1 MDSTLTITLFV
12 AGTIL
17 TVFGF
22 FLKTA
27 YNDARKD
34 LDLLFE
40 NDHKRSEELGKL
52 KGKIELVEQEAR
64 LKYQAIQEQTQLEIK
79 NLARSVGDLTD
90 TVKQLI
96 TKGVFGQLGDY
107 GPIGLA
113 VLALGYVA
121 WIFIK
126 RHLAEKDRLKE
137 ELLADKKKK
146 RTSKSK

>member
-1 MDSTLTITLFV
+1 MDNNTLTIVLFV
-12 AGTIL
+12 AATIL

-27 YNDARKD
+27 YNDARRD

-96 TKGVFGQLGDY
+96 TK
-107 GPIGLA
+107 
-113 VLALGYVA
+113 
-121 WIFIK
+121 K
-126 RHLAEKDRLKE
+126 
-137 ELLADKKKK
+137 
-146 RTSKSK
+146 